1 MKRISFWYEFDD
13 EDEDNKVSD
22 YEIHFEIE
30 NKNDSI
36 SLDEVCAGFTK
47 FLAAA
52 GFQTYGLSEY
62 FND

>member
-13 EDEDNKVSD
+13 EDGEVSD

-36 SLDEVCAGFTK
+36 SLDEVCEAFTR

-52 GFQTYGLSEY
+52 GFSTDKLSEY
-62 FND
+62 FDD